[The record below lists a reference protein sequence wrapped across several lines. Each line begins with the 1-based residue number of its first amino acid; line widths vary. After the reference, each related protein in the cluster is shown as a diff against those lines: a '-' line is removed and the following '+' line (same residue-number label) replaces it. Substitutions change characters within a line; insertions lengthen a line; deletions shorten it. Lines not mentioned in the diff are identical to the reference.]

1 MSNVIMYIYIYIFLD
16 IVDKMY
22 ENRGR
27 KGEGG
32 YVSEDS
38 DYEYEEE
45 VKKKEEEEKK
55 AKKRKVAKVVGI
67 PQAVESDSS
76 DSPPPLVDTVGT
88 DSDQD
93 IFFGID

>member
-1 MSNVIMYIYIYIFLD
+1 
-16 IVDKMY
+16 MY
-22 ENRGR
+22 ENCGQ

-67 PQAVESDSS
+67 PQGEESDSS
-76 DSPPPLVDTVGT
+76 DSPPLL
-88 DSDQD
+88 
-93 IFFGID
+93 